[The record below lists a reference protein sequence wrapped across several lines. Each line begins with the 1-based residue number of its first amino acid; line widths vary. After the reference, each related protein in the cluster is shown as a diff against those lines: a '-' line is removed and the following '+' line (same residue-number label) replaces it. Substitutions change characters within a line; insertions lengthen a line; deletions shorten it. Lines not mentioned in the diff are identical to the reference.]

1 MRTLSYFYICHRTPA
16 ANAHGLG
23 FKTSSATKDLMNFDF
38 EPSIPL
44 HWRTL
49 NDQRS
54 MVMSRFRNISESLA
68 FYGWWDCTAGVQG
81 MLTYILFSAGLFIST
96 ARGYL
101 LFLAYKLIISRA
113 KSCELDVTCL
123 TSNHVTL
130 FVTMTTH
137 VTLPVTMCPKFYP
150 VKSFQCHMKRP
161 SLSTVQP
168 WNLKTDRFPGP

>member
-1 MRTLSYFYICHRTPA
+1 MRTLLYLYICHRNPP
-16 ANAHGLG
+16 NAHGLG
-23 FKTSSATKDLMNFDF
+23 FKTASATKDLMNFNF

-101 LFLAYKLIISRA
+101 LFLAYKLISRA

-123 TSNHVTL
+123 TTWPCLLPWLPTWLCLLPCVLYSTQLKVSNATWNGH
-130 FVTMTTH
+130 H
-137 VTLPVTMCPKFYP
+137 YQ
-150 VKSFQCHMKRP
+150 QCNP
-161 SLSTVQP
+161 GI
-168 WNLKTDRFPGP
+168 LKPIDSQAGP